1 MVVLVY
7 IDFYVVDLMV
17 VLFLLKGIEL
27 DPADLIFN

>member
-27 DPADLIFN
+27 DPADFIFI